1 MLSATSME
9 AVSHWRDKQDIVRI
23 DQDSSSVPDGSLLD
37 GLAGKFAREG
47 YSGHMWF
54 VKGGHGAVRSSGANL
69 VQSDE
74 QEPALP
80 ALKGPSG
87 GGLMAGGMARRAFQ
101 QGISTSTTQ
110 YGHLL
115 IFRLDWRWTKLSRSD
130 HATRWIVCLW
140 KRYSRYKP
148 TDGSLFDC
156 LERCQWQYT
165 SWLTYSF
172 QNIWIIIPRS
182 QRYGRQ
188 RQRSHT
194 SACQPLL

>member
-9 AVSHWRDKQDIVRI
+9 AVSHWRDKQDIVMI

-47 YSGHMWF
+47 YSGHLWF

-80 ALKGPSG
+80 ASKGPSG

-101 QGISTSTTQ
+101 QGTSS
-110 YGHLL
+110 L
-115 IFRLDWRWTKLSRSD
+115 IQHNMGRTLTLRLDWRWTKLSWSV
-130 HATRWIVCLW
+130 HAPRWFVCLW
-140 KRYSRYKP
+140 KRYSRYP
-148 TDGSLFDC
+148 PSDGSLFDC
-156 LERCQWQYT
+156 LERRKWQYT
-165 SWLTYSF
+165 TWLAYSF
-172 QNIWIIIPRS
+172 QNIRIIVSRP
-182 QRYGRQ
+182 QRYGR
-188 RQRSHT
+188 
-194 SACQPLL
+194 